1 MKRRLKG
8 LSQTVGAYAFEFAI
22 RIHRALPRSVDLWL
36 TTRLGALFGH
46 AAPGMRAPLVENL
59 RRILGMTEKEAQ
71 TTASSVFSNF
81 ALTLHDFFIPD
92 DVTIEVP
99 NRERLERARREH
111 GGVLTLTFHLGNWEL
126 GARTMQTWGWPV
138 TAVYQPYTNPKFKK
152 LIESHRAPGVNFL
165 PVGGHA
171 AKGVMDALRRGDVV
185 AMLGDHPF
193 GEDGAPVNLLGQ
205 RVMWPRGPIVLA
217 VRAGCPIVV
226 AVIVRIGR
234 QHYRAIVEEPMIP
247 RARTLAEA
255 DRLMQGVADKFG
267 SVVRSYPTQ
276 WYRFRAFESA
286 PVPPSAAATAATR
299 HSAR

>member
-1 MKRRLKG
+1 MKRLKDF
-8 LSQTVGAYAFEFAI
+8 SQTLGAYAFEFGI
-22 RIHRALPRSVDLWL
+22 RLHRALPRSLDLWL
-36 TTRLGALFGH
+36 TARLGSIFGRL
-46 AAPGMRAPLVENL
+46 APGMRAPLMENL
-59 RRILGMTEKEAQ
+59 RVILGMSEREAQ
-71 TTASSVFSNF
+71 KTAGEVFKNF

-92 DVTIEVP
+92 QVTIDVP

-138 TAVYQPYTNPKFKK
+138 TAVYQPYTNPKFKQ

-171 AKGVMDALRRGDVV
+171 AKGVMEALRRGDVV

-193 GEDGAPVNLLGQ
+193 GEDGAAVDLLGR

-217 VRAGCPIVV
+217 VRSGCPIVV
-226 AVIVRIGR
+226 AVIVRVGR
-234 QHYRAIVEEPMIP
+234 QHYQAIIEEPMIP
-247 RARTLAEA
+247 RTRTLAEV
-255 DRLMQGVADKFG
+255 DRLMQGVAEKFG

-276 WYRFRAFESA
+276 WYRFRAFEPASA
-286 PVPPSAAATAATR
+286 SRSLPADEAAPR
-299 HSAR
+299 PAR